1 MEWFGIG
8 LFNTMKEQI
17 RKNWKLFLLASLT
30 LGLAPF
36 KPPHIVGKLQWIAGG
51 NAFSG
56 EHAMKFMD
64 WFDVFLHGTPW
75 ILLLI
80 SIVLNLFSLRGK
92 ID

>member
-1 MEWFGIG
+1 
-8 LFNTMKEQI
+8 MKNQI
-17 RKNWKLFLLASLT
+17 KHNWKLFLIASLT

-56 EHAMKFMD
+56 EHAMQFMD

-75 ILLLI
+75 LLLI
-80 SIVLNLFSLRGK
+80 ISILLNLSSLLVK
-92 ID
+92 TDSE